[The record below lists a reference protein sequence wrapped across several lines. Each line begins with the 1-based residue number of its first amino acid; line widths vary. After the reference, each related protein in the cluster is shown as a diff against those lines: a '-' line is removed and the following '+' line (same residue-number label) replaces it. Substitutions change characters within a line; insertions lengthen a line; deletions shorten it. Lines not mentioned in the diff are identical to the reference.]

1 MLSLALLL
9 RQNGFADARIITTL
23 ITTGVLGLSL
33 TAGAAV
39 RWAQNQGVSLE
50 NPAPWWLSAQTNMWV
65 WLVAAAVLLLGA
77 GIAVAI
83 ALRQR
88 DDVEE
93 ARVARILSM
102 LDILVCLAS
111 IPVILAAQGLYQ
123 YFWATI

>member
-1 MLSLALLL
+1 
-9 RQNGFADARIITTL
+9 
-23 ITTGVLGLSL
+23 
-33 TAGAAV
+33 
-39 RWAQNQGVSLE
+39 
-50 NPAPWWLSAQTNMWV
+50 MWV